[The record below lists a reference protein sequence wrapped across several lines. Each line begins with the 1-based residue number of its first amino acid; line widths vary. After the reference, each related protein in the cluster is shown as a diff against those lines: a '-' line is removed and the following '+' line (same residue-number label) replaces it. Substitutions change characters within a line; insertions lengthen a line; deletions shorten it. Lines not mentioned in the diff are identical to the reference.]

1 MFSLDEY
8 TCCNSLGST
17 VGAYTVLLVPEKQIN
32 DSNKNWHFKRYDH
45 PRFIDTHAYYLRHTH
60 MYDCCFPVRGCQ
72 WIPVVCCNYMNY
84 IHRSAISPFLLP
96 PTKFQ
101 RQKTGQ
107 IFPNFAKQQ
116 LSPHTSRRDDPTCK
130 TRVW

>member
-32 DSNKNWHFKRYDH
+32 DTNKNRHFKRYDH

-60 MYDCCFPVRGCQ
+60 IYDCCFPVRGCQ

-84 IHRSAISPFLLP
+84 IDLQYLHFSYPRQNSNAKKLDRS
-96 PTKFQ
+96 FQ
-101 RQKTGQ
+101 TL
-107 IFPNFAKQQ
+107 AKQQ